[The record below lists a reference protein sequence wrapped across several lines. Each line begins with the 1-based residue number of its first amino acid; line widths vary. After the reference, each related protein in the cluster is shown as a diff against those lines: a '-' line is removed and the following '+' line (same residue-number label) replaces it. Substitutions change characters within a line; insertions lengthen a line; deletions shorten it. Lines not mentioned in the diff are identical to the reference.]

1 LTELTCDQENS
12 LFSHFTDSSDIIHR
26 GKLHFIVQRQGD
38 REGLLM
44 FQTSFPRLG
53 ERPHQSH
60 VTPHS
65 FPPQR
70 YPFMP
75 LTSIYVLVL
84 HKWLSFSNL
93 KPIYFSTTT
102 ELQLCCKSK
111 FSARGRTKKP
121 KSRPPVRAAPWPPP
135 PKGTWVYRP
144 PSREIYYEKSPPP
157 VAARACGNLEELDQ
171 RIVLTELRCFRLE
184 KHQAAAGIIH

>member
-1 LTELTCDQENS
+1 
-12 LFSHFTDSSDIIHR
+12 
-26 GKLHFIVQRQGD
+26 
-38 REGLLM
+38 
-44 FQTSFPRLG
+44 
-53 ERPHQSH
+53 
-60 VTPHS
+60 
-65 FPPQR
+65 
-70 YPFMP
+70 MP

-135 PKGTWVYRP
+135 KGTWVYRP